1 MRILVIQT
9 AFIGDAILATGILEK
24 LHQQQPQAHI
34 DLLVRKGNESL
45 FAAHPFVH
53 TLWVW
58 NKQKHKYRHLWQ
70 LLLQIRAQKYDLV
83 LNLQRF
89 LATGLLTAFSG
100 AKKTIGFDKNPLSW
114 LFSERVPH
122 AIAAGTHEIARNHRL
137 IAALSDGEPAL
148 PRLYPSPADYEAV
161 ATYQAQAYICI
172 APTSVWF
179 TKQLPA
185 AAWVALLQ
193 QLPPDKLVYLLGA
206 PSDQAACQAIME
218 QGRHPQAFNLAGKLS
233 LLQSAALMQKAMLN
247 YVNDSAPM
255 HLASAVNAPTVA
267 VFCSTIPDF
276 GFGPLS
282 EQAWIVQSAEALAC
296 RPCGL
301 HGKAQCPLGHFR
313 CATSITTTQLLEL
326 LPE

>member
-9 AFIGDAILATGILEK
+9 AFIGDAILATGLLEK
-24 LHQQQPQAHI
+24 LHQHHPQARI

-45 FAAHPFVH
+45 FVAHPFIH

-70 LLLQIRAQKYDLV
+70 MLLQIRAQKYDLV

-100 AKKTIGFDKNPLSW
+100 AQKTIGFDKNPLSW

-137 IAALSDGEPAL
+137 IAALSDSEPAL
-148 PRLYPSPADYEAV
+148 PRLYPSATDCEAV
-161 ATYQAQAYICI
+161 ANYQKQPYICI

-193 QLPPDKLVYLLGA
+193 QLPPHYKVYLLGA
-206 PSDQAACQAIME
+206 PSDQAACQAIIE
-218 QGRHPQAFNLAGKLS
+218 ESQHPHALNLAGKLS
-233 LLQSAALMQKAMLN
+233 LLQSAALIQKASMN

-255 HLASAVNAPTVA
+255 HLASAVNAPTAA

-282 EQAWIVQSAEALAC
+282 TRASVIESPEALAC

-313 CATSITTTQLLEL
+313 CATSIRTAQLLEVL
-326 LPE
+326 